1 MADNNYLHGE
11 PFNMYFL
18 NIDQNIAP
26 ASKIEGSLGSGLLI
40 GREKLSYNLYFVD
53 KTSHIFPLS
62 DTSYLYSTDNIISVN
77 KSDDDLETKFKL
89 LYDETYFNDNE
100 GLNLNINQIKSDIE
114 NTEYI
119 RSLQT
124 NYDKLLQKNQQLE
137 DKITKLQEQYNDLY
151 SVITLLDITKI
162 EYIRKDYDVNVY
174 YKGNI
179 FELNSYKSP
188 DNIIST
194 SLGDVKLHIYNS
206 NKIHYIDYKKI
217 DDLGIEYYTQDI
229 TNINPVKLITSD
241 NINHLDYKYKIEI
254 DDCYIDKSNLFN
266 ESGEFNMNMINY
278 PKDELT
284 PDVLNQNKQEKNI
297 SNFIAANYNYNDI
310 NGGGIFDGG
319 KALTAY
325 MNTSY
330 ELNSNSTYYN
340 YTFEINNN
348 EFYSSDR
355 DTFERI
361 NLGLYYNYADIS
373 YTTNMDLRTI
383 SYYKYNCRY
392 GGDLILYSPYD
403 YGIGHNKSNSG
414 LTIKSNHHPIN
425 NSIYLY
431 STSYLAYIIKYDFWD
446 DRNCYNV
453 GILQATYTGIG
464 DVQKIDLCRKSYV
477 NKNASDS
484 NSKTYI
490 RYKSIDLLPI
500 TLYEKNDYIIN
511 NYLNDDCITH
521 LDEIYS
527 DVSYYFNK
535 KYKESDINTLIDCLY
550 VIDYESYDYDI
561 KLNKLNTIYD
571 MNRFSSL
578 SKFNNFNI
586 SSKFSNNENSLN
598 LWEVGLNQEVSR
610 LKFDIG
616 DIQHK
621 YSYNMSEK
629 LHINIYPIEQHP
641 IQFIDIDKIDYVD
654 NKIEITDKTKMYH
667 GISFNII

>member
-26 ASKIEGSLGSGLLI
+26 ASKIEGSLGGGLLI

-89 LYDETYFNDNE
+89 LYNTLYFNDNE
-100 GLNLNINQIKSDIE
+100 GLDLNVDKIKEEIYQS
-114 NTEYI
+114 EYI
-119 RSLQT
+119 RKLEK
-124 NYDKLLQKNQQLE
+124 NCNDLLQQNQKLE
-137 DKITKLQEQYNDLY
+137 NTIIKLQEQYNDLY
-151 SVITLLDITKI
+151 SIVTLLDITKI
-162 EYIRKDYDVNVY
+162 EYIKNDYDVNVY

-179 FELNSYKSP
+179 FELNSYKSR
-188 DNIIST
+188 DNIIT
-194 SLGDVKLHIYNS
+194 TPLGDVQLHIYDS
-206 NKIHYIDYKKI
+206 NKINYIDYQKI
-217 DDLGIEYYTQDI
+217 DNLGIEYYSQDI
-229 TNINPVKLITSD
+229 SNINPVKLITSD
-241 NINHLDYKYKIEI
+241 KINHLDYKYKIEI
-254 DDCYIDKSNLFN
+254 NDCYIDKSNLFN

-278 PKDELT
+278 PKDQLT
-284 PDVLNQNKQEKNI
+284 PNTLNQNIPEKNI
-297 SNFIAANYNYNDI
+297 SNFIAANYNEID
-310 NGGGIFDGG
+310 GGGIFNN

-330 ELNSNSTYYN
+330 ELNNNSTSYN
-340 YTFEINNN
+340 YIFEINNN
-348 EFYSSDR
+348 EFYHSDEY
-355 DTFERI
+355 TTERI

-373 YTTNMDLRTI
+373 YATQIDSRTI
-383 SYYKYNCRY
+383 SYYKYNCSY
-392 GGDLILYSPYD
+392 GGDLTLYSPYD

-414 LTIKSNHHPIN
+414 ITINASQYSNDI
-425 NSIYLY
+425 IDLY

-446 DRNCYNV
+446 DKNCYNV
-453 GILQATYTGIG
+453 GILEGNNSVFGVPDQ
-464 DVQKIDLCRKSYV
+464 IDLCRQSYIYE
-477 NKNASDS
+477 NPLDG

-500 TLYEKNDYIIN
+500 TLYEKNNYIIN
-511 NYLNDDCITH
+511 NYLNDDCIIY
-521 LDEIYS
+521 LDEIYF
-527 DVSYYFNK
+527 DVSYYFDRTH
-535 KYKESDINTLIDCLY
+535 KECDSNTLIDCLY
-550 VIDYESYDYDI
+550 VISHDDTD

-586 SSKFSNNENSLN
+586 SSKFSNNENPLN
-598 LWEVGLNQEVSR
+598 FWKVGTHEEVSR

-616 DIQHK
+616 NIQHK

-629 LHINIYPIEQHP
+629 LHIDIYPIGHNP
-641 IQFIDIDKIDYVD
+641 IQFKDIDKIYYTN
-654 NKIEITDKTKMYH
+654 NKIQTADKLKMYH